1 MSVSKYECLCN
12 TNANIISPQKFFKWL
27 IWNGRD
33 YLKLYYS
40 SVLVTYSNWSQIR
53 SRHWRIQRSMLY
65 GYQIKLCI
73 IWFIAIGKVH
83 WLWIV
88 GSRLVSTTL
97 HFMGLIYKSKST
109 SNCLLNIN
117 PVRKIWLQFYR
128 IHNYIFPQSL
138 YKSAT

>member
-12 TNANIISPQKFFKWL
+12 TNANIISPQKIFKWL

-97 HFMGLIYKSKST
+97 HFMGLIWKSKGT
-109 SNCLLNIN
+109 LNCLLNIN
-117 PVRKIWLQFYR
+117 SVRFYKS
-128 IHNYIFPQSL
+128 HNDIFPQSL
-138 YKSAT
+138 YKSVT

>member
-1 MSVSKYECLCN
+1 MYLTMNVFA
-12 TNANIISPQKFFKWL
+12 TPMQIFISPQKSFKWL

-40 SVLVTYSNWSQIR
+40 SLLVTYSNWSQIR

-97 HFMGLIYKSKST
+97 HFMGLIYKRKST
-109 SNCLLNIN
+109 SNCWLNIN
-117 PVRKIWLQFYR
+117 HASWLWLQFYKS
-128 IHNYIFPQSL
+128 HNDIFPQSL
-138 YKSAT
+138 YKSVT

>member
-1 MSVSKYECLCN
+1 MFIPLGVMWMSRFSQLYVLIFYIADYVSLNLTQLNMMGFNWCCVHILAWPRFCSVSNYECLCN
-12 TNANIISPQKFFKWL
+12 TNADISFSKRSFKWL

-33 YLKLYYS
+33 YLKRHYF

-83 WLWIV
+83 WL
-88 GSRLVSTTL
+88 
-97 HFMGLIYKSKST
+97 
-109 SNCLLNIN
+109 
-117 PVRKIWLQFYR
+117 
-128 IHNYIFPQSL
+128 
-138 YKSAT
+138 